1 MFLRFVISGSLVR
14 IRQEALQRKTG
25 VSQDACLFIYKQI
38 KAHLPLTKKKF
49 LKKSH
54 RLDL

>member
-1 MFLRFVISGSLVR
+1 MFLRFVISGALVR

-54 RLDL
+54 RLSL